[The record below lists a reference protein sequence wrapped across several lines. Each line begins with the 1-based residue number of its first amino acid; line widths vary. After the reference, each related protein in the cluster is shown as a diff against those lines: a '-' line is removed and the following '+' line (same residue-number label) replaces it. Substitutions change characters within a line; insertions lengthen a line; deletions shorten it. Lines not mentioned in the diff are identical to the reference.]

1 MFDWFHKALSKNTF
15 LLEMILHLEKKNKNN
30 NNNKKKTLNIYTCM
44 LDFTFPKKKCDW
56 LKGGLGG

>member
-15 LLEMILHLEKKNKNN
+15 LLEMILHLEKK
-30 NNNKKKTLNIYTCM
+30 KKQKQQQQKHVISTPACLTL
-44 LDFTFPKKKCDW
+44 LFQKKCDW

>member
-15 LLEMILHLEKKNKNN
+15 LLEMILHLEKKTKNN

-44 LDFTFPKKKCDW
+44 LDFTFPKKKCD
-56 LKGGLGG
+56 